1 MAVDTNGKSEQ
12 TDKAPVNEN
21 EVGIGVDDEGF
32 WHFKVHT
39 KAGLHGTLGFLEMA
53 KDAVKG
59 EYIKQLREVQE
70 KSFKLLRPDTLVDK
84 FKGKFRN

>member
-1 MAVDTNGKSEQ
+1 MSVDEKANGEQ
-12 TDKAPVNEN
+12 TKVNEN
-21 EVGIGVDDEGF
+21 EVGIGIDEEGF
-32 WHFKVHT
+32 WHFKVHS

-59 EYIKQLREVQE
+59 EYIRQLREKADGQ
-70 KSFKLLRPDTLVDK
+70 KLLRPTSLMDK